1 MKSYSPGQL
10 AELRRE
16 QLLADAICFRQRKT
30 DRPTSSPRRGVRR
43 PITALHNWLAAG
55 QL

>member
-16 QLLADAICFRQRKT
+16 QLLADAICYRQRKA
-30 DRPTSSPRRGVRR
+30 DRPTIQPRRGVRR
-43 PITALHNWLAAG
+43 PIAALQNWLAAG